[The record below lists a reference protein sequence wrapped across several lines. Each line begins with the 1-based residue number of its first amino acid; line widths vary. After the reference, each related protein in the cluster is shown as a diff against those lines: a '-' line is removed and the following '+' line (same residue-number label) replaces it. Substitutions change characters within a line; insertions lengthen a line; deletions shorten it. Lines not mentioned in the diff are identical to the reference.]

1 MTILNPSNLEKFDYG
16 MPYWNHIYNRNI
28 DLLNQHLLK
37 VHGLGEVRQRY
48 MQDGTILVWN
58 EAAGEWQGK
67 FFRKKLGDGSACKWN
82 DEFGTL
88 DGSKWNTLSG
98 SPSVSGGRLVL
109 ANPGGT
115 DQTLESTYFLNDDF
129 EVMVWFEAP
138 SVATNSWMLALQFY
152 MDSTHYFQISY
163 EYVSG
168 AYRLYYRY
176 QTGAGEVTGYIS
188 PTKFKGLMRISR
200 INNYYSAWYKEW
212 KDPQW
217 SVITNRYLVSAANP
231 GHIRLFMATADGDP
245 AVTGYMDRLVV
256 ARHCTNIM
264 TTTTTTTT

>member
-1 MTILNPSNLEKFDYG
+1 MTILSPTNLEKFDYG
-16 MPYWNHIYNRNI
+16 MPYWMHIYNRNI

-67 FFRKKLGDGSACKWN
+67 FFAKKLGDGSSCKWN
-82 DEFGTL
+82 DEFDSL

-98 SPSVSGGRLVL
+98 SPSVAGGRLVL

-115 DQTLESTYFLNDDF
+115 DQTLESTYFLDDDF

-138 SVATNSWMLALQFY
+138 SVATNSWMQALQFY
-152 MDSTHYFQISY
+152 MDATHYFQISY

-168 AYRLYYRY
+168 AYRLYFRY
-176 QTGAGEVTGYIS
+176 ETGAGEVTGYIT
-188 PTKFKGLMRISR
+188 PTKRRGLMRLSR

-217 SVITNRYLVSAANP
+217 SVITNRYLVSDIVP
-231 GHIRLFMATADGDP
+231 GHIRLFMATADTNP
-245 AVTGYMDRLVV
+245 AVTGYIDRLVV
-256 ARHCTNIM
+256 ARHCSSIL
-264 TTTTTTTT
+264 TTTTTT